1 MRLIL
6 VDNLLIPEKGD
17 VSSLDL
23 HPHLG
28 IISLA
33 AAALK
38 NGHDVSIVD
47 PKWHITKGSLN
58 YDASLYQEIA
68 NIIAASNP
76 DAVGFTTL
84 GCSFIF
90 ALKVA
95 RYLKKQDKDLPILLG
110 GPHATILHK
119 ELLEQFDEFDV
130 VVRNEAEETLLP
142 ILDGLRHR
150 QFKDIPGVS
159 WRSGVNVYSNQGAPT
174 INDLDSLPFPA
185 YDLYPMEQLDLESV
199 RIDAGRGCPF
209 NCTFCSTASFFGR
222 SYRLKSPQRLVAE
235 MDALNEQYGFTDFKL
250 NHDLFTVNK
259 KKVRAFCE
267 TVQDKNYTW
276 AVSARV
282 DCVDDLL
289 LQHMWDAGCRGIYFG
304 IETGSRRMQKVS
316 EKHLDLGL
324 VEPCL
329 DVTER
334 LGMRTIVSFITG
346 YPQET
351 QQDQND
357 TMDVLG
363 ACFSRN
369 RELFTTQ
376 LHMLTPEPGTQLY
389 NTFSSRL
396 QYDGYLTDFNASRLE
411 NDDEQI
417 IKEHHNVFLTYHYY
431 PTTVPRERHIFAVDA
446 YRMLRKAGHTI
457 LTYTLQYYENQFS
470 RLIEHLWQW
479 SRQRPAGDDQI
490 TGEFVVDYFND
501 HFPDHHL
508 TSLFRYA
515 LLTEHTR
522 KISLDTRGMDR
533 GSVSLDY
540 DQSYKLSSS
549 AFLFQNIHNCV
560 AVIDR
565 IEKGKSSENLTTL
578 TDNDVGERGNYLV
591 ISRGSV
597 EGEMDNFELDPVSFA
612 VTSMF
617 EQPRSYRQLCTSL
630 KPFIGDQE
638 PDIEFFKELIALG
651 ALEPATQKKP
661 QSYKQA
667 GKMKYA
673 S

>member
-1 MRLIL
+1 MRLVL

-17 VSSLDL
+17 VSNLDL

-33 AAALK
+33 AAAIR
-38 NGHDVSIVD
+38 NGHEVSILD
-47 PKWHITKGSLN
+47 PKWHITKGALN
-58 YDASLYQEIA
+58 YDAELYKGIA
-68 NIIAASNP
+68 NIIAGNNP

-110 GPHATILHK
+110 GPHATILHQ
-119 ELLEQFDEFDV
+119 ELLAQFDEFDI
-130 VVRNEAEETLLP
+130 VVRNEAEETLTP
-142 ILDGLRHR
+142 ILEGLGPRR
-150 QFKDIPGVS
+150 FKDIPGVS
-159 WRSGVNVYSNQGAPT
+159 WRSGASVKSNPGSPT
-174 INDLDSLPFPA
+174 ITDLDSLPFPA
-185 YDLYPMEQLDLESV
+185 YDLYPMKQLGLESV

-222 SYRLKSPQRLVAE
+222 SYRLKSPERLVAE
-235 MDALNEQYGFTDFKL
+235 MDDLNVRYGFTDFKL

-267 TVQDKNYTW
+267 AVLDKGYTW

-282 DCVDDLL
+282 DCVDDAL

-304 IETGSRRMQKVS
+304 IETGSRRMQKIS
-316 EKHLDLGL
+316 EKHLELDL
-324 VEPCL
+324 VDPCL

-363 ACFSRN
+363 DCFNRN

-389 NTFSSRL
+389 NDLSQQL
-396 QYDGYLTDFNASRLE
+396 QYDGYLTDFNASQLE
-411 NDDEQI
+411 IDDEQI
-417 IKEHHNVFLTYHYY
+417 VKDNQNIFLTYHYY
-431 PTTVPRERHIFAVDA
+431 PTALPRERHIFAVDA
-446 YRMLRKAGHTI
+446 YRILRKAGHTI
-457 LTYTLQYYENQFS
+457 LAYTLRLYENRFS
-470 RLIEHLWQW
+470 RLIEHFWQW
-479 SRQRPAGDDQI
+479 SRQRPEDTHQI
-490 TGEFVVDYFND
+490 TGEFVVDFFRDN
-501 HFPDHHL
+501 FADHHL

-515 LLTEHTR
+515 LLTEHSR
-522 KISLDTRGMDR
+522 KLSSDTNGIDR
-533 GSVSLDY
+533 STVSLDF
-540 DQSYKLSSS
+540 DQLYQLSPA
-549 AFLFQNIHNCV
+549 AFLFQNIHDCV
-560 AVIDR
+560 ALIER
-565 IEKGKSSENLTTL
+565 IEANKS
-578 TDNDVGERGNYLV
+578 TDSITVLRDNEVGERGNYLV
-591 ISRGSV
+591 ICKGSV
-597 EGEMDNFELDPVSFA
+597 HGEMDNFELDPAGFA
-612 VTSMF
+612 VASLF
-617 EQPRSYRQLCTSL
+617 EQPRSYRQLCASL
-630 KPFIGDQE
+630 KPYIGEEE
-638 PDIEFFKELIALG
+638 PDKEFFKDLIALG
-651 ALEPATQKKP
+651 ALKQVP
-661 QSYKQA
+661 QSNIQNHKHSS
-667 GKMKYA
+667 KIKYA